1 MVYGHHQFKCA
12 LISLQAKEVDIH
24 HFLWSALVMAGLKS
38 FLLAVAPLLGVT
50 SAALYERQRALV
62 TLGALKSAAGRGP
75 GSGVPLTP
83 ENFAAIL
90 ISVLATENLSDVDK
104 RVVSLINAPAVRAN
118 VNDYTR
124 EWGKTKA
131 QVLVDAVSSV
141 LSGKTIRFPTPDGNI
156 FDMPI
161 TAIRITRCWKAQL
174 LVNRSTEI
182 EYNAKWSLLQ
192 KQPSPIS
199 ITAEIKGKSLDNLIA
214 FTQGALSQAAE
225 GDDE

>member
-1 MVYGHHQFKCA
+1 
-12 LISLQAKEVDIH
+12 
-24 HFLWSALVMAGLKS
+24 MAGLKS

-62 TLGALKSAAGRGP
+62 ALGALKSAPGRGP
-75 GSGVPLTP
+75 GSGVPLTA

-104 RVVSLINAPAVRAN
+104 RVVSLINAPPVRVN
-118 VNDYTR
+118 INDYSR
-124 EWGKTKA
+124 EWGNTKG
-131 QVLVDAVSSV
+131 QVLVDAVSSA
-141 LSGKTIRFPTPDGNI
+141 LSGKKLKFPAPDGNI

-161 TAIRITRCWKAQL
+161 TAIRITRSWRAQL

-182 EYNAKWSLLQ
+182 EYKAKWSSFQ
-192 KQPSPIS
+192 RQPPPIS
-199 ITAEIKGKSLDNLIA
+199 ITAEIEGKSLDNLIA